1 MIFTLI
7 TIFLVGVIL
16 LMGIYTVLQFL
27 GKFPSRTIDDV
38 RPYLRRT
45 ELQELE
51 EILDPANEAN
61 FQLRLSPAEF
71 RQLQRKR
78 IHLVR
83 EYLLR
88 MSHNALVLIE
98 WGTMEW
104 IGPAERADLDKDR
117 RMMAQELV
125 QAATE
130 FRLYSLLALLKLK
143 LWILFRLD
151 AWPVIS
157 SPKVSGLRRLAG
169 IDAVKS
175 YLRLRDAVS
184 YLSEIHGHQ
193 YQEELV
199 ARL

>member
-1 MIFTLI
+1 
-7 TIFLVGVIL
+7 
-16 LMGIYTVLQFL
+16 
-27 GKFPSRTIDDV
+27 
-38 RPYLRRT
+38 
-45 ELQELE
+45 ELE
-51 EILDPANEAN
+51 AILDPANEAG
-61 FQLRLSPAEF
+61 FQCRLSAPEF

-78 IHLVR
+78 IHLMR

-98 WGTMEW
+98 WGNMEW
-104 IGPAERADLDKDR
+104 VGPAHRADLDKDR

-151 AWPVIS
+151 AWPVIP
-157 SPKVSGLRRLAG
+157 SPRVSALRKLGG
-169 IDAVKS
+169 IDAVRA
-175 YLRLRDAVS
+175 YMRLRAAVS

-193 YQEELV
+193 YHEELV